1 MRRRSRLIAIVSTI
15 AMVVALVPLL
25 AIPAAAVS
33 QPEPVATGLD
43 APWKLAEGPDGAMYV
58 AEGGIGGTDCQMVT
72 GPDGQEVEACTGA
85 SGAVTAID
93 ADGQARVAT
102 GLPSVALGMEFLG
115 PQGIAFD
122 SLGRLHVV
130 TGLGGDLAGRE
141 AFGLDS
147 LGSLIRIS
155 STGDA
160 TVVADLVAFE
170 EAEDPDAGLPG
181 TTGPDSNPYGLAFDG
196 TDALVAD
203 AGGNS
208 LIRVTANGTMTLE
221 ALFPP
226 TFVDPPPF
234 IPAPGQ
240 IPMQAV
246 PTSVEVDGDRILVSQ
261 LTGFP
266 FPLGGASIYDVSSGT
281 PTPALTGFTN
291 VIDMAIADDG
301 TIYVLEFASTSL
313 LDPSGPQAALVQVR
327 ADGTRKV
334 LMYGAELPV
343 PGGVAVGSDGMV
355 YVSVCT
361 LCGPGQGMVWK
372 VDPSVASDAATAA
385 ACDPDAVPGSGFA
398 DIASSTHRDA
408 IHCAAWWGIVNG
420 VTPDAYA
427 PHTAITRGQVAS
439 MIARTL
445 VAAGLDL
452 ASEIDAFV
460 DDDGSVHERDIN
472 ALAAIGVITGRADG
486 TVDESDNVS
495 RAEVASLLA
504 RAYTAV
510 TGDELA
516 EGADAFTDDDGSSHE
531 ADINA
536 VANAGW
542 VNGVGGGLYA
552 HLGATTRAQFASMI
566 TRMLSTLVDDGVV
579 APPA

>member
-1 MRRRSRLIAIVSTI
+1 MQKTTRSVALASAI

-25 AIPAAAVS
+25 ALPAAAVS

-43 APWKLAEGPDGAMYV
+43 APWKLAEGPDGAIYV
-58 AEGGIGGTDCQMVT
+58 AEAGSGGATCQTVV
-72 GPDGQEVEACTGA
+72 GPDGEEVEACAGT

-93 ADGQARVAT
+93 ADGQNRVAT
-102 GLPSVALGMEFLG
+102 GLPSLALGMEMLG
-115 PQGIAFD
+115 AQGIAFD

-130 TGLGGDLAGRE
+130 TGLGGDAATR
-141 AFGLDS
+141 ASFGLDS

-155 STGDA
+155 SNGDS
-160 TVVADLVAFE
+160 TVVADLVDFE
-170 EAEDPDAGLPG
+170 ETEDPDAGLPG

-196 TDALVAD
+196 TDALVVD

-208 LIRVTANGTMTLE
+208 IVRVKADGAMSLE

-246 PTSVEVDGDRILVSQ
+246 PTSVEVTDDAILVSQ

-266 FPLGGASIYDVSSGT
+266 FPVAGASIYDISSGT
-281 PTPALTGFTN
+281 PEVVLSGFTN
-291 VIDMAIADDG
+291 VIDMSIADDG
-301 TIYVLEFASTSL
+301 TIYVLEFAATSL
-313 LDPSGPQAALVQVR
+313 LDPAGPQAALIQVR
-327 ADGTRKV
+327 TDGTRKV
-334 LMYGAELPV
+334 LLYGAELPV
-343 PGGVAVGSDGMV
+343 PGGVVAGSDGMV

-372 VDPSVASDAATAA
+372 IDPSVASDSATAA
-385 ACDPDAVPGSGFA
+385 ACDPDTVPGSGFA

-408 IHCAAWWGIVNG
+408 IACAAWWGIVNG
-420 VTPDAYA
+420 VAADAYA
-427 PHTAITRGQVAS
+427 PETAITRGQVAS

-445 VAAGLDL
+445 VTAGLDL
-452 ASEIDAFV
+452 ALGTDAFP
-460 DDDGSVHERDIN
+460 DDDGSVHENDIN
-472 ALAAIGVITGRADG
+472 ALAAIGVLNGRADG
-486 TVDESDNVS
+486 TIDADANVT

-504 RAYTAV
+504 RATVAV
-510 TGDELA
+510 TGEALA
-516 EGADAFTDDDGSSHE
+516 AGTNAFTDDEGSVHE
-531 ADINA
+531 ADIDA

-542 VNGVGGGLYA
+542 VNGIGGGLYDP
-552 HLGATTRAQFASMI
+552 LGATTRAQFASMI
-566 TRMLSTLVDDGVV
+566 TRMLSTLVSDGLV